1 MNKKISTLFAAAMLA
16 SAFTVN
22 AGVYVGDAVSKL
34 AIGNNEK
41 LYQLQLNSV
50 GSTTETAE
58 RVLALDE
65 DGKILI
71 ENAQT
76 VTLGTSLWCV
86 NVQKQNQGQN
96 PIFDFTNKSFG
107 YVLDVTADGY
117 KNWSKDANGLYTS
130 TTAEVGGEVAGWQF
144 APVLDQLTQKCYLAS
159 YINSNDVAVLAIESG
174 KVVVKIVAAD
184 KVNETNVE
192 GLLKFTLVEAA
203 HRVLSANDFNT
214 KLGVQNDSNSD
225 ATVKLSFH
233 KDYNNTKLVNP
244 FSSNELRAEAI
255 TGTDA
260 EFVYLYRTN
269 EDGKKQYLRVDT
281 AYANSVGEKFLNFA
295 FGKEDVAPAGM
306 LLDQY
311 KFRMTYCSTE
321 DSLYIQVKNAYM
333 KPDDVEYWK
342 DLTAVTHQ
350 TVNDTKKNNW
360 VKLQDLVVA
369 DESRIVTIGEQPIN
383 TKISLGIGGCT
394 AYKSVKT
401 SVADDVYFIKNRK
414 GEYLASPI
422 YENGTIRWTTV
433 NADEQNVEHMPAYQ
447 WVVLKHNTSSTVAET
462 SKVEIT
468 NREFEAK
475 TASNIQLNK
484 KEGASWMYVG
494 STIAFGGTNLI
505 TSADSLEF
513 IPVSAAAKAD
523 SLLGYKK
530 LDNDSLLV
538 NKYTFNYWH
547 PYADNKFISKS
558 SKDSTLIVLD
568 DKDGFKVDTVSY
580 NWNTTNASTVNIP
593 YGYDKKVGFD
603 RIKGLKRLHR
613 TAYEISLDKAAWMI
627 NKEDKFNVSEYSNGI
642 QKSNYVPVFFKENNQ
657 FGDKC
662 YHAIV
667 MASRTNAD
675 ADFEIVDGTV
685 KAGVSD
691 YDGSATL
698 KSQVL
703 DESRTSAFYIAP
715 DNTPLYR
722 RFSSLELEGNEGDK
736 ADTLRFIE
744 KYRKEYLQVE
754 NNKNFMKEGI
764 DFLGIYTPDKTEDG
778 LSFIVDTAWVNRGSG
793 NIKPQYLISIDR
805 NDFEGVEGVPC
816 TEDDHHFTAEGKPTD
831 KWHCVH
837 AKPAVPGFERG
848 KYLINFHDF
857 ANKYGWST
865 LSNGEQDA
873 DYMWKKYDRAGFV
886 EAIRVADTLYILRD
900 EFKNLPNEKINF
912 ADLNKAEE
920 DAWTAAKKAG
930 VSEDEFVS
938 HKYILSGDNHKYV
951 TWSMRFVNKEV
962 AANEVEADRAFLF
975 ESMKSKH
982 VSGYNNSAMGD
993 IAPTYAAWL
1002 RMQNGCLVL
1011 SDDRSSN
1018 FDEMNTGGDD
1028 ALIFN
1033 VEQGDD
1039 IATDNETIDAVEGI
1053 SVVAGNGTVTVQGAA
1068 GKSVVITNILG
1079 KVIAETVLT
1088 SDNATISVPAGIV
1101 AVAVDGEEAVKAIVK

>member
-722 RFSSLELEGNEGDK
+722 RFNSAELEGNVGDA

-754 NNKNFMKEGI
+754 NNKNFMKDGI
-764 DFLGIYTPDKTEDG
+764 EFLGIYTPEKTEDG
-778 LSFIVDTAWVNRGSG
+778 LSFIVDTAWVNRGAG
-793 NIKPQYLISIDR
+793 NIKPQYLISIER
-805 NDFEGVEGVPC
+805 NDFEGAPGVPC
-816 TEDDHHFTAEGKPTD
+816 SYTHNHFDNEGNQVDAEHCSHATA
-831 KWHCVH
+831 
-837 AKPAVPGFERG
+837 AIPGFERG

-857 ANKYGWST
+857 ALKHDKANTS
-865 LSNGEQDA
+865 DA
-873 DYMWKKYDRAGFV
+873 KKDAAYMWKKYDRAGFV
-886 EAIRVADTLYILRD
+886 EAVRVADTLFILRD
-900 EFKNLPNEKINF
+900 EFKNLKNEEITIE
-912 ADLNKAEE
+912 ALNKAEE
-920 DAWTAAKKAG
+920 AAWAAAKKAG
-930 VSEDEFVS
+930 VSKDNFVS
-938 HKYILSGDNHKYV
+938 YKYVLSGDNHKYV
-951 TWSMRFVNKEV
+951 TWSMRFVDKNV

-975 ESMKSKH
+975 ESMAQNKKD
-982 VSGYNNSAMGD
+982 A
-993 IAPTYAAWL
+993 IAPKYAAWL
-1002 RMQNGCLVL
+1002 KMQNGCLVL
-1011 SDDRSSN
+1011 SDKDDSK
-1018 FDEMNTGGDD
+1018 FDETATGGDD

-1039 IATDNETIDAVEGI
+1039 IATDNETIDAVEGVSI
-1053 SVVAGNGTVTVQGAA
+1053 TTDNGTVTIQGAA
-1068 GKSVVITNILG
+1068 GKSVVISNILG
-1079 KVIAETVLT
+1079 KVVAETVLT
-1088 SDNATISVPAGIV
+1088 SDNVTIAVPAGIV
-1101 AVAVDGEEAVKAIVK
+1101 AVAVDGEEAVKVVVK